1 VGSGTTLVEASMLGR
16 SSVGVD
22 IDPLSVAITRAKL
35 DLLTCKPEELS
46 RAIAQMGEPSGGH
59 YEMPRVMAR
68 KFERKGTEAEKESY
82 EVEIAGW
89 RAALERVESVRLKR
103 VLSMALSDAI
113 LRKFNV
119 RMMGTGVGRFALEIR
134 RRSLSG
140 MVRKN
145 LEQLVTRARL
155 CQDLLRDYDLKP
167 APARVLRG
175 DATALELPDASVHGI
190 LTSPPYLPA
199 SSGREAYLVGKSLSL
214 TALGLMTEAE
224 IAQAERGSLGSM
236 KAALEGESAN
246 LPPEVYELVDWLAN
260 DPLRAIKAEPT
271 LAYYREIKAALT
283 ESHRVLRPGHR
294 AIFVVGRESVFYTF
308 KTRKVL
314 RRVPCDALF
323 EDIARSVGFEVVDRV
338 DVELDKRN
346 PNARPRSRDPFYET
360 AVMLER

>member
-1 VGSGTTLVEASMLGR
+1 MAKTKHLFNRRKGRTRQQLQCKSGQRPRLSVFRSGKHIYAQVIDDRRQATLVEASMLGR

-224 IAQAERGSLGSM
+224 IAQAEALLG
-236 KAALEGESAN
+236 ENG
-246 LPPEVYELVDWLAN
+246 
-260 DPLRAIKAEPT
+260 
-271 LAYYREIKAALT
+271 
-283 ESHRVLRPGHR
+283 
-294 AIFVVGRESVFYTF
+294 
-308 KTRKVL
+308 
-314 RRVPCDALF
+314 
-323 EDIARSVGFEVVDRV
+323 
-338 DVELDKRN
+338 
-346 PNARPRSRDPFYET
+346 
-360 AVMLER
+360 